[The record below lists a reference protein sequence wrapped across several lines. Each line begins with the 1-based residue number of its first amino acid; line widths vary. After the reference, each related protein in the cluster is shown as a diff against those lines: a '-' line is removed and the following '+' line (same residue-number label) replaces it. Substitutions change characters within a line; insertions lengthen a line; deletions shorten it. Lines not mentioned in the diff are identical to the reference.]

1 MFDVHTVEYTTTLE
15 SFDTE
20 LLHVAYELIQWRTE
34 GGLEPPHWRVKKIL
48 IGLLQPH
55 SSDRHSKADPK
66 QELRIQCI

>member
-34 GGLEPPHWRVKKIL
+34 GGGIRTPPLACQKIFNRPIATTL
-48 IGLLQPH
+48 F
-55 SSDRHSKADPK
+55 
-66 QELRIQCI
+66 